1 MTGKDILFKKY
12 LSIKGRKAYSI
23 ARPEWEEDGFTSHL
37 NFREA
42 DENSAADFSVNRV
55 GFSLRSLRDQES
67 LAILRDHFRQWTSKQ
82 NVQVVR
88 DFDYFDDK
96 HMKIF
101 FYITRFVK
109 SNVVNMI
116 DVEFW
121 DGKSWT
127 FDNDKRYK
135 DYDTALIAS
144 VFATD
149 AIRKIAGEIL

>member
-1 MTGKDILFKKY
+1 
-12 LSIKGRKAYSI
+12 
-23 ARPEWEEDGFTSHL
+23 
-37 NFREA
+37 
-42 DENSAADFSVNRV
+42 
-55 GFSLRSLRDQES
+55 
-67 LAILRDHFRQWTSKQ
+67 
-82 NVQVVR
+82 
-88 DFDYFDDK
+88 
-96 HMKIF
+96 
-101 FYITRFVK
+101 
-109 SNVVNMI
+109 MI